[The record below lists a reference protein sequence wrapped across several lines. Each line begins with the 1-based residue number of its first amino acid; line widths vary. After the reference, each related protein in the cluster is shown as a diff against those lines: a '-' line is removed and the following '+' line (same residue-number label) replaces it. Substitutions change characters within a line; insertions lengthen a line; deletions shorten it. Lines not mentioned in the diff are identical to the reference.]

1 MRERDLRSL
10 NGSLS
15 TSARVRGQTHTDTLT
30 HTHTTLM
37 HIPGHGVASHGRRL
51 NPRFLCMGP
60 GPGVLGRMPFQLLAT
75 PLVAGLV
82 ATAQWAV
89 PGQVSGYKGLLA
101 PRA

>member
-1 MRERDLRSL
+1 MRSEVFEWKFKHERTR
-10 NGSLS
+10 
-15 TSARVRGQTHTDTLT
+15 ARTDTHRHTHTHT

-37 HIPGHGVASHGRRL
+37 HIPGHGVAWDGRRL
-51 NPRFLCMGP
+51 NPRFLCMRP

-75 PLVAGLV
+75 PLV